1 MLLLCTGFRVRE
13 CRQNRQLMQKEK
25 ELRNCRAIVPAFF
38 AGLNLLVYARIAL
51 APSSLWCYCRTV
63 QARSSA
69 VNFVVFTG

>member
-1 MLLLCTGFRVRE
+1 M
-13 CRQNRQLMQKEK
+13 
-25 ELRNCRAIVPAFF
+25 ELQQGDRAGIF

-51 APSSLWCYCRTV
+51 APSSLWCYCCTV